1 MLLEVNDMWYMHGI
15 GAWGWLTMLVF
26 WAVVI
31 GLIVW
36 TVRSTTSAPRD
47 EDTPRRILDERL
59 ARGEIDLDDYEERRR
74 VLESHR

>member
-1 MLLEVNDMWYMHGI
+1 
-15 GAWGWLTMLVF
+15 
-26 WAVVI
+26 
-31 GLIVW
+31 
-36 TVRSTTSAPRD
+36 VRTTTSAPRD